1 MIRGMIRPRSSHSL
15 FLKGPT
21 GPWHSKVRFR
31 YDSGYVSGM
40 IRGMIRACNCFL
52 KNRKNRAVSN
62 TFKKYDSG
70 VQLTPTNP
78 LALAAYT

>member
-1 MIRGMIRPRSSHSL
+1 MGYDSRYVSEVCFGGMIRPRSSHSL

-40 IRGMIRACNCFL
+40 IRGMIRACNYFL
-52 KNRKNRAVSN
+52 KNRNNGAVSN
-62 TFKKYDSG
+62 TFKKKI
-70 VQLTPTNP
+70 Q
-78 LALAAYT
+78 